1 MSKKLNILLSLL
13 LLFNCHTFADEIA
26 NNDKLMATVSMMSVE
41 ELENYFKT
49 DGSIELS
56 DKYGF
61 TILSDVALLR
71 EPEILKKWIEAGADV
86 NAESFSGSTPIFF
99 AVAGNRIENI
109 KLLVDAGANINQTK
123 NDGDSVLHFALRKVY
138 TVWDGTIVRLINHGA
153 DVNALDS
160 DGKSP
165 LHILRERKKYG
176 WGESEKYIEEVLL
189 SKNARDISS
198 FQ

>member
-1 MSKKLNILLSLL
+1 MSKKLNILMLL
-13 LLFNCHTFADEIA
+13 LLMFSCHVFADEIT

-41 ELENYFKT
+41 ELEKYFKT
-49 DGSIELS
+49 DSNVEVV

-86 NAESFSGSTPIFF
+86 NAESFFGSTPLFF
-99 AVAGNRIENI
+99 AVAGNRIDNI
-109 KLLVDAGANINQTK
+109 KLLVDAGANVNKTK
-123 NDGDSVLHFALRKVY
+123 NDGDSVLHFALRKIY
-138 TVWDGTIVRLINHGA
+138 TVWDGTIVWLINHGA

-189 SKNARDISS
+189 SKGAKDISG
-198 FQ
+198 F